1 MELDKI
7 FKLDNYNLV
16 YELLGNMIKID
27 DYKEKKKKQN
37 ELFIRYLKLK
47 YKSNI
52 NNIYEQMLAKFVML
66 RFTKEILIYLLSLDI
81 DFEYNSRDIF
91 DTPYLLKYLLASNIK
106 DKDVMQVFLK
116 KVNISSIYLGDS
128 RYRSYTDLV
137 RVNIVAGNYRDAI
150 NVFNNP
156 NYKLINIDYTS
167 DTKIIEFYANRENI
181 YVDSLG
187 FVGFLDNDMLYQI
200 VLTIKECDIDLDT
213 KKMVLKSFI
222 YSSKVKLFN
231 ISILPMVEEILES
244 EYQDFLDYLDTK
256 INNKEIYLLEIN
268 SRNSISLIK
277 SLKVKSLNMK
287 KS

>member
-200 VLTIKECDIDLDT
+200 VLTIKECDIDLDL
-213 KKMVLKSFI
+213 KKKFLKSFI

>member
-200 VLTIKECDIDLDT
+200 VLTIKECDIDLDL
-213 KKMVLKSFI
+213 KKKFLKSFI

-231 ISILPMVEEILES
+231 ISILLMIEEILES